1 MPPCEPQ
8 VVLPLFQVLRRSIGR
23 MCAASRAPDGH
34 GSRVLA
40 CSPASARVSWRAVQ
54 MVTLGVLWKLLTV
67 AESNFPHMGRR
78 GRPTCTRGGD
88 GAGRAR
94 PYAAMWPAARGRPQ
108 NSELVHSKKS
118 VLLCERCVNGE

>member
-23 MCAASRAPDGH
+23 MFAPCRAPDGH

-40 CSPASARVSWRAVQ
+40 CSRASARVSCRAMQ

-67 AESNFPHMGRR
+67 TESNFLHMGRR
-78 GRPTCTRGGD
+78 G
-88 GAGRAR
+88 
-94 PYAAMWPAARGRPQ
+94 
-108 NSELVHSKKS
+108 
-118 VLLCERCVNGE
+118 